1 MFKKDNR
8 YVTGGINEKINI
20 RLQVLMWNLIDD
32 LKAKADTELDY
43 LQVFILRK
51 EMDFVIIEHS
61 QEVPEYRDINAVYIE
76 GVEVEEDIKIYVID
90 NEEYSTMLLAEEY

>member
-8 YVTGGINEKINI
+8 YVTRGINEKINI
-20 RLQVLMWNLIDD
+20 KLQVLMWNLIDD
-32 LKAKADTELDY
+32 LKSRANAKLDY
-43 LQVFILRK
+43 LQIFNLRK

-61 QEVPEYRDINAVYIE
+61 QEVPEYKDVHAVYIE